1 MTAQPMSTA
10 PSSPKPKSRNFTS
23 SDAITFPVKLPMREK
38 GRPEERYT
46 DEECTDLFAALFPN
60 GCFMHVL
67 GKIFQ
72 VILPNGCFSGVATA
86 GESGRNS
93 KVVCIGTRLVPMRW
107 SEDKR
112 NNPTVQCLGRT

>member
-23 SDAITFPVKLPMREK
+23 SDAITFPVTLPMKEK

-46 DEECTDLFAALFPN
+46 DEECTNLFAALFPN
-60 GCFMHVL
+60 GFFRHVL

-72 VILPNGCFSGVATA
+72 VILPTA
-86 GESGRNS
+86 VFQELPPPESPEEIR
-93 KVVCIGTRLVPMRW
+93 K
-107 SEDKR
+107 
-112 NNPTVQCLGRT
+112 